1 MLNNVKITANYA
13 LKSDDRNFIVLQRKI
28 VDPTKAPG
36 YKREPHQPIPELR
49 ERWDEIAYYPLTT
62 AGLTAFIEH
71 VRMREA
77 TERDVA
83 NLAELGAAF
92 RETTAEIIA
101 AVNACLSP
109 GFTVSLGA

>member
-1 MLNNVKITANYA
+1 MLNNVKITQNYA
-13 LKSDDRNFIVLQRKI
+13 LKTDDRNFIVLQRKI

-36 YKREPHQPIPELR
+36 YKAIEGAEPPALK

-77 TERDVA
+77 TEQDVA

-101 AVNACLSP
+101 AVNAGLSP
-109 GFTVSLGA
+109 EFSVSLGA

>member
-13 LKSDDRNFIVLQRKI
+13 LKTDERNFIVMQRKI

-36 YKREPHQPIPELR
+36 YKPIEGAEAPAIR

-62 AGLTAFIEH
+62 AGLTALIDS
-71 VRMREA
+71 VRMR
-77 TERDVA
+77 TVA
-83 NLAELGAAF
+83 ESGAHDLAQMIVAF

-101 AVNACLSP
+101 AINAGLSP
-109 GFTVSLGA
+109 EFSVKLGA